1 MRYPCLNRALTVHRQ
16 MTKWP
21 KDISDKGKTPISIV
35 LNSYPRK
42 LLPAKGQQ
50 LRQLTWLFSGHS
62 PLNYFQHKTGGSRT
76 QICQQC
82 MEEPET
88 SLHFLGECVAFAT
101 IRLRTTGHI
110 VMNWKQIIATKITLI
125 NEFIAATNRLNH
137 NVIFQPT
144 T

>member
-1 MRYPCLNRALTVHRQ
+1 
-16 MTKWP
+16 
-21 KDISDKGKTPISIV
+21 
-35 LNSYPRK
+35 
-42 LLPAKGQQ
+42 
-50 LRQLTWLFSGHS
+50 
-62 PLNYFQHKTGGSRT
+62 
-76 QICQQC
+76 
-82 MEEPET
+82 
-88 SLHFLGECVAFAT
+88 VAFAT